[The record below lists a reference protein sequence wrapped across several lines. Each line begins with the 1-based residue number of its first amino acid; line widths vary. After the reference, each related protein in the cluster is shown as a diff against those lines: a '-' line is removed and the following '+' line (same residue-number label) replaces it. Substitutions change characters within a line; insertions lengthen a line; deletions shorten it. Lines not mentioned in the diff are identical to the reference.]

1 MATRWAVTGG
11 GLTHTG
17 PAETKAVRMNDL
29 TVDLFGNE
37 PGPALE
43 TLAAEI
49 NAEHDAAERT
59 ARKAID
65 HARVAGERLLL
76 AKAQVAHGQWL
87 SWLSANC
94 PAIADRTARAY
105 MQLARN
111 WGKLETKTA
120 DSANLSIDAALKLL
134 NAPDSD
140 SDPLETWVS
149 SLLTDSRFPIGTL
162 GWLRDIPPAVV
173 FLDAIGWTTPAIAD
187 RLSLP
192 ENTVRALLD
201 PQPFDRPALLPH
213 ELNPGPDYLAPVVDR
228 AQREY
233 HWHVAAQLAE
243 RRGFF
248 CRDVSAIARKF
259 SRNDLAERFTGME
272 QVYFREGERAWA
284 KIPEWPEPKGIAE
297 RYNATGDDS
306 ELLITG
312 AFCAAMVDTARAF
325 TAEPPEYPEL
335 PIARFIAR
343 LWLDYWEQ
351 GQAWQPAIADGATPV
366 EAAKALEPNKGLSA

>member
-1 MATRWAVTGG
+1 
-11 GLTHTG
+11 
-17 PAETKAVRMNDL
+17 MNDL
-29 TVDLFGNE
+29 AIDLFGNE
-37 PGPALE
+37 PGPALA

-59 ARKAID
+59 ARTAID
-65 HARVAGERLLL
+65 HARAAGERLLL

-87 SWLSANC
+87 PWLSANC

-134 NAPDSD
+134 NAPDAD
-140 SDPLETWVS
+140 SDPLETWLS
-149 SLLTDSRFPIGTL
+149 SLLTDSRFPIGTI

-173 FLDAIGWTTPAIAD
+173 FLAAIGWTTPAIAD

-192 ENTVRALLD
+192 EKTVRALLD
-201 PQPFDRPALLPH
+201 PQPFERPELLRH
-213 ELNPGPDYLAPVVDR
+213 ELNPGLDYLAPVVDR

-233 HWHVAAQLAE
+233 RWHVAAQLAE

-248 CRDVSAIARKF
+248 CRGVSAIARKF

-272 QVYFREGERAWA
+272 QVYFREGERAHSKIPAWPDIAAVNA
-284 KIPEWPEPKGIAE
+284 KIV
-297 RYNATGDDS
+297 ATDDDS
-306 ELLITG
+306 DLLIIG
-312 AFCAAMVDTARAF
+312 AFCAGMCDTARAF
-325 TAEPPEYPEL
+325 TGEPPEYSEL
-335 PIARFIAR
+335 PIARFIAK
-343 LWLDYWEQ
+343 LWRDNWEQ
-351 GQAWQPAIADGATPV
+351 GQALQQAIADGATPV
-366 EAAKALEPNKGLSA
+366 EAATQLEPAFGLSA